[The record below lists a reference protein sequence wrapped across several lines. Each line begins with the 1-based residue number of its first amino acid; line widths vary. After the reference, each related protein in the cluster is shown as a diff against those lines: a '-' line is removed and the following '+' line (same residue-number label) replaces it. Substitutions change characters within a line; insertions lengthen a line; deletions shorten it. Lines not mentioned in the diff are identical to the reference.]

1 MLMQGWVGGG
11 VREGPGIGGM
21 ETSMEGQG
29 TCRTRPWDGGKNE
42 TMPPGKQSEDES
54 LREKAEAQTTTR
66 QETLTGSGSRWRCCL
81 AWACDEHADESHC
94 RSLVSEDQRRR

>member
-29 TCRTRPWDGGKNE
+29 TCRTRPWDSGKNE
-42 TMPPGKQSEDES
+42 TMPPGKQSKDEL
-54 LREKAEAQTTTR
+54 LREKAERLSQTTKKTTR
-66 QETLTGSGSRWRCCL
+66 NSYRKWV
-81 AWACDEHADESHC
+81 
-94 RSLVSEDQRRR
+94 SLEVLPCMGL